1 MAAIPTEPR
10 HVAVIMDGN
19 GRWARHRGL
28 PRSAGH
34 QAGLE
39 AAREIVR
46 QAPQHGIQILSLF
59 AFSSENW
66 LRPKT
71 EVHALIRLFGQAL
84 EQEIDRLVQNGIQI
98 QFIGDRSG
106 FPGRLQAAMLNA
118 ETVSGDGKR
127 LKLVI
132 AVGYGGRW
140 DLCQAAR
147 MLVRRVRDG
156 TLPEDRIDETEF
168 ETCLAT
174 GGLPD
179 PDLFIRTGGERRIS
193 NFLLWNLA
201 YSELYFSDTLWPDFT
216 VAHFEEALNDYR
228 GRQRRFGRTP
238 GQVRC
243 GRQA

>member
-1 MAAIPTEPR
+1 MAAIPTEPK
-10 HVAVIMDGN
+10 HVAIIMDGN
-19 GRWARHRGL
+19 GRWARSRGL
-28 PRSAGH
+28 PRTAGH
-34 QAGLE
+34 QSGLD

-46 QAPQHGIQILSLF
+46 QAPAHGIRILSLF

-66 LRPKT
+66 MRPKA
-71 EVHALIRLFGQAL
+71 EVHALIRLFGEAL

-98 QFIGDRSG
+98 RFIGDRSG
-106 FPGRLQAAMLNA
+106 FPARLQDAMRRA
-118 ETVSGDGKR
+118 EAVSRPGER
-127 LKLVI
+127 LVLVI

-147 MLVRRVRDG
+147 KLALRMREADLS
-156 TLPEDRIDETEF
+156 EEQFDESAF
-168 ETCLAT
+168 EACLST
-174 GGLPD
+174 SGLPD

-216 VAHFEEALNDYR
+216 VQQLEAALEDYR

-238 GQVRC
+238 GQIRFSRH
-243 GRQA
+243 G

>member
-1 MAAIPTEPR
+1 MGAVPSEPK
-10 HVAVIMDGN
+10 HVAIIMDGN
-19 GRWARHRGL
+19 GRWAKHHGL
-28 PRSAGH
+28 PRTAGH

-46 QAPQHGIQILSLF
+46 KASEHGIRILSLF

-66 LRPKT
+66 LRPKA
-71 EVHALIRLFGQAL
+71 EVHALIRLFGEAL
-84 EQEIDRLVQNGIQI
+84 DQEIDRLVQNGIQI
-98 QFIGDRSG
+98 RFIGDRSG
-106 FPGRLQAAMLNA
+106 FPNRLQEAMQRAEAASFA
-118 ETVSGDGKR
+118 GER
-127 LKLVI
+127 LTLVI

-147 MLVRRVRDG
+147 TLARRIHEAE
-156 TLPEDRIDETEF
+156 LSEDRINEAEF
-168 ETCLAT
+168 EACLST

-216 VAHFEEALNDYR
+216 VKHFEDALNDYR

-243 GRQA
+243 SRHA